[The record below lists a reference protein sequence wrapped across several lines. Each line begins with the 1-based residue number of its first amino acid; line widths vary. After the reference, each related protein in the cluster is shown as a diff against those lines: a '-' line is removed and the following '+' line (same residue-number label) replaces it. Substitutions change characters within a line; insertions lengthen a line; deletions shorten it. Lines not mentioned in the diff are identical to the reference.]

1 MVNSFQNNE
10 SVVKI
15 PDEENMIKEE
25 SKNEVDSYREDYTN

>member
-10 SVVKI
+10 SVVNI

-25 SKNEVDSYREDYTN
+25 SKNEVDSYREDITN